1 MPRLY
6 HENIM
11 CDFSVTDARGTIHPE
26 DMLLFGAIKKISTK
40 RVFKDFVTKVDFGAN
55 VLIVFPIGAT

>member
-1 MPRLY
+1 
-6 HENIM
+6 M